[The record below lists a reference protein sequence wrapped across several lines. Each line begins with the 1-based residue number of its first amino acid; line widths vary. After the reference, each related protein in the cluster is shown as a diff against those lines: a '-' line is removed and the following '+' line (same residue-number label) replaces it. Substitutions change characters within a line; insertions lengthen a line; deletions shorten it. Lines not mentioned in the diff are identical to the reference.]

1 MVDKASLKHK
11 YTVILTNYNSGNY
24 IFSALDSIF
33 FQDYP
38 NIELIVT
45 DDASNDFNLKDII
58 RYIKN
63 HKKKNIKSVQFII
76 NKKNIGTVK
85 TLNKA
90 LKKST
95 GEFILFFASDDR
107 LSKNNVLTRFFEAF
121 QNEQKNII
129 SSQWVLCDDKLN
141 VQHNYLNVLEA
152 RVLNLISAKLQ
163 FLRLCKSNIYGAG
176 ATTYRASIFKKY
188 GYLDEKYYLLEDW
201 PLWLKML
208 WNNDKIYYENFVALY
223 HRGGGL
229 SQTSNL
235 TKSKKIFFNELILV
249 YRREI
254 LSKLD
259 SFSNIIKIYL
269 LKCYKRQIDYLSR
282 YSNLQNEY
290 NYLNF
295 LINLKHLRFF
305 WRLDH
310 LNPHLF
316 SKIIILWNYNKQ
328 VVFSFLFTIIFCVLY
343 NLKKPYL
350 DNNSVL
356 FVSLAS
362 YVFIYILMNWIIKL
376 KNIIKERRKR
386 I

>member
-1 MVDKASLKHK
+1 MDKASLKHK